1 MKVMLLAAGRG
12 ERMGE
17 LTANCPKP
25 LLKVAGKPLIE
36 HHIERLAAAGFSS
49 VVINVC
55 YLAGQIMAYLGDG
68 SRWGITIQ
76 YSQETEC
83 LETGGGIV
91 KALNAKLLDDTPF
104 LVINGDVWTDYP
116 LANLTSVL
124 SCSTGKGIE
133 AHLVLV
139 PNPDH
144 NVAGDFCLNE
154 SVGLLSTKSFL
165 ATSSLTTSSSIQESP
180 SSDMATC
187 YTFAGISVM
196 HPDLF
201 AHNDFGYGCYGKF
214 PLAPLLKQ
222 AMGLGKVTGELYQGE
237 WVDVGT
243 PERLGSLN

>member
-12 ERMGE
+12 ERMRE

-36 HHIERLAAAGFSS
+36 HHIERLVAAGFSHI
-49 VVINVC
+49 VINVC
-55 YLAGQIMAYLGDG
+55 YLADQIMTYLGDG

-76 YSQETEC
+76 YSQEAEC

-91 KALNAKLLDDTPF
+91 QALNAKLLDDAPF

-124 SCSTGKGIE
+124 GCSPDKGVD

-154 SVGLLSTKSFL
+154 SMGLLSIKGAASHDQV
-165 ATSSLTTSSSIQESP
+165 A
-180 SSDMATC
+180 C
-187 YTFAGISVM
+187 HTFAGISVM
-196 HPDLF
+196 RPHLF
-201 AHNDFGYGCYGKF
+201 ANSGLGNVGSGAVVEKF

-222 AMGLGKVTGELYQGE
+222 AMGLEHVTGELYQGE

>member
-1 MKVMLLAAGRG
+1 MKAMLLAAGRG
-12 ERMGE
+12 ERMGA
-17 LTANCPKP
+17 LTASCPKP

-36 HHIERLAAAGFSS
+36 HHIERLVMAGFSQ

-55 YLAGQIMAYLGDG
+55 YLADQIMACLGDG

-76 YSQETEC
+76 YSEETEC

-91 KALNAKLLDDTPF
+91 QALNANLLDGNHF
-104 LVINGDVWTDYP
+104 LVINSDVWTDYP
-116 LANLTSVL
+116 LESLASALNR
-124 SCSTGKGIE
+124 STGKRVD

-154 SVGLLSTKSFL
+154 TTGLLSTKEL
-165 ATSSLTTSSSIQESP
+165 AAKKVTA
-180 SSDMATC
+180 SDCPAC

-196 HPDLF
+196 HRDLF
-201 AHNDFGYGCYGKF
+201 TDGDSGKF

-222 AMGLGKVTGELYQGE
+222 AMGLEQVTGELYKGE

-243 PERLGSLN
+243 PDRLDSLN

>member
-1 MKVMLLAAGRG
+1 MKAMLLAAGRG
-12 ERMGE
+12 ERMGA
-17 LTANCPKP
+17 LTANSPKP

-36 HHIERLAAAGFSS
+36 HHIERLVAAGFLQ

-55 YLAGQIMAYLGDG
+55 YFADQIMTYLGDG

-76 YSQETEC
+76 YSSEAEC
-83 LETGGGIV
+83 LETGGGIAQ
-91 KALNAKLLDDTPF
+91 ALNANLLDDNHF
-104 LVINGDVWTDYP
+104 VVINSDVWTDYP
-116 LANLTSVL
+116 LDNLTSVL
-124 SCSTGKGIE
+124 NRSTDKRVD

-154 SVGLLSTKSFL
+154 STGLLSTKE
-165 ATSSLTTSSSIQESP
+165 SLMN
-180 SSDMATC
+180 DYAAC

-196 HPDLF
+196 HRGLF
-201 AHNDFGYGCYGKF
+201 AGGSSGKF

-222 AMGLGKVTGELYQGE
+222 AMGSGQVTGELYKGE

-243 PERLGSLN
+243 PDRLGSLN

>member
-1 MKVMLLAAGRG
+1 MKVILLAAGRG

-25 LLKVAGKPLIE
+25 LLKVAGKSLIE
-36 HHIERLAAAGFSS
+36 HHIERLATAGFSQI
-49 VVINVC
+49 VINVC
-55 YLAGQIMAYLGDG
+55 YLADQIMRYLGDG
-68 SRWGITIQ
+68 SRWGVTIQ

-91 KALNAKLLDDTPF
+91 KALNEKLLDDTPF
-104 LVINGDVWTDYP
+104 LVINSDVWTDYP
-116 LANLTSVL
+116 LANLNFAL
-124 SCSTGKGIE
+124 SCSTGKRVD

-154 SVGLLSTKSFL
+154 PMGLLSTKPLL
-165 ATSSLTTSSSIQESP
+165 AKSSSIQEPLSK
-180 SSDMATC
+180 AQLTC

-201 AHNDFGYGCYGKF
+201 AYNDQAHGGSGKF
-214 PLAPLLKQ
+214 PLAPLLRQ
-222 AMGLGKVTGELYQGE
+222 AMSLGRVTGELYQGE